1 MHAVQAVSMQTAFT
15 VMQASQAGQTH
26 QLQQHASE
34 LWDDNLQL
42 HERVSQLEDDNQQLQ
57 QHASELKKDKLQLQ
71 QSVSQL
77 EGGAQQLQETVDH
90 QLGQLKQAGDVQVSA
105 MSLSVVTFI
114 LLQCT
119 VLCFATYLSTLAPC
133 AQCYTPC
140 HATCKLST
148 SYWRMSHVLLQCLA
162 I

>member
-1 MHAVQAVSMQTAFT
+1 MQTAFA

-57 QHASELKKDKLQLQ
+57 QQASELKEDKVQLQ
-71 QSVSQL
+71 QSVAQV
-77 EGGAQQLQETVDH
+77 EGCAQQLQETVDH
-90 QLGQLKQAGDVQVSA
+90 QLGQLQQASAVQVSV
-105 MSLSVVTFI
+105 MSLSVVIFI

-119 VLCFATYLSTLAPC
+119 ALCFATCLSTLAPC
-133 AQCYTPC
+133 AQCYTPS
-140 HATCKLST
+140 HTTCKLST
-148 SYWRMSHVLLQCLA
+148 SYRRMSHVLLQCFA